1 MPSKKD
7 SPRVAVVTGAGSG
20 VGRSTVHQFAAQGW
34 RVALVGRRADALAET
49 ISLAPAATRK
59 QLTAFSCDVGDP
71 KALDAMAAGVLK
83 KFGRVDVLVN
93 GAGINIPQR
102 ALSVLSRDDY
112 TAVMAANLD
121 GTLFAVQAFLAGMR
135 ANGGCT
141 IMNICSDA
149 GIKASAKSG
158 AGYAIS
164 KFGMR
169 ALTQSIN
176 EEERQNG
183 IRGVCLCPG
192 DINTPILDKRPVPP
206 PPESRPLMLQAE
218 DVAAAVLF
226 CANLH
231 PRALV
236 EELVIRPT
244 RAYIPVSAAPKP

>member
-1 MPSKKD
+1 MPSTNHSSK
-7 SPRVAVVTGAGSG
+7 VAVVTGAGSG
-20 VGRSTVHQFAAQGW
+20 VGRATVHQLAAEGW
-34 RVALVGRRADALAET
+34 QVALLGRRADALEET
-49 ISLAPAATRK
+49 IQSAPEAGRK
-59 QLTAFSCDVGDP
+59 NLTAFPCDVGNPSAFDTT
-71 KALDAMAAGVLK
+71 AAAILK
-83 KFGRVDVLVN
+83 KYGRVDALVN
-93 GAGINIPQR
+93 GAGINIPKR

-112 TAVMAANLD
+112 KAVMAANID
-121 GTLFAVQAFLAGMR
+121 GTLFAVQAFLPGMR
-135 ANGGCT
+135 NAGGGT
-141 IMNICSDA
+141 IVNICSDA

-183 IRGVCLCPG
+183 IRGVCICPG

-206 PPESRPLMLQAE
+206 PAESRPLMLQAE

-226 CANLH
+226 AVNLH

-244 RAYIPVSAAPKP
+244 RTYVPSAK